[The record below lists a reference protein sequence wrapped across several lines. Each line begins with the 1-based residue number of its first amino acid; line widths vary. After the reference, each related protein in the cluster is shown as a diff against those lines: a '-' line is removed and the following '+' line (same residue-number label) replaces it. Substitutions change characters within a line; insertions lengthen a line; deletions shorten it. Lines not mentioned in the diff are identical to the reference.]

1 MTRIF
6 SRVSNFTI
14 ATAFIVLLAGTIA
27 SGAAAQNSL
36 QAQPSIDVFAP
47 TDTPAQNGGTPQVQ
61 PSDIATQAATLE
73 DLIAQQQPV
82 AALTPE
88 LKCLAG
94 AIYFEARNEALEGQ
108 LAVGRVIVARTQSGR
123 FPTSYCGVVLQPSQ
137 FSFVRHHS
145 IPSVDHA
152 GAQWMQAVAVARI
165 AAEGSW
171 RSPAEGAL
179 YFHATRVSPPWH
191 RHRLA
196 QIDNQ
201 IFYQ

>member
-88 LKCLAG
+88 
-94 AIYFEARNEALEGQ
+94 
-108 LAVGRVIVARTQSGR
+108 RTHSGR